1 MEQVLVLH
9 CETYYREV
17 DPEGLSHDGSEALHG
32 AIWHEQE
39 FFCFQQRQLSFTK
52 QGVKSSALIFFYSFL
67 FVNPRVDM
75 HHLRGV

>member
-39 FFCFQQRQLSFTK
+39 FFAFNNGSYLLQSK
-52 QGVKSSALIFFYSFL
+52 ESSALFLLLLFL
-67 FVNPRVDM
+67 FVNPRVEM
-75 HHLRGV
+75 HYLRGV

>member
-17 DPEGLSHDGSEALHG
+17 DLEGLSHDGSEALHG

-39 FFCFQQRQLSFTK
+39 FFAFNNGSYLLRSKESF
-52 QGVKSSALIFFYSFL
+52 ALFFFFYSFFL
-67 FVNPRVDM
+67 
-75 HHLRGV
+75 

>member
-39 FFCFQQRQLSFTK
+39 FFAFNNGSYLLRSK
-52 QGVKSSALIFFYSFL
+52 ESSALFFFFSSFFL
-67 FVNPRVDM
+67 
-75 HHLRGV
+75 